1 MQRERMAMTY
11 TSTAN
16 RRSVRCVHEPNS
28 SVDISVSASGR
39 RRASDP
45 NLFGRPS
52 EAGVSCDEGAGP
64 GARAASGRRPRRPL
78 GRRVRLVREVRV
90 VRVVRVER
98 RRVLRRIA
106 QELRNRRSDEI
117 QLFASPLHFSSDE
130 EEGASPPHA
139 PSIGEDAVGDTVP
152 NADEEALPRRRRYPI
167 SGTAPDAGGRHHRG
181 MGRRTTPRIDSW
193 ESTDAIEPD
202 ETETEGPGTLDGEE
216 PMLISSEDEEDT
228 GEERRSSTSPVNPDD
243 EETMPWPPETPEPEV
258 IVISDE
264 EEEEEQRD
272 DGGEA
277 QGQGERPQIPPPT
290 VTATYARAFADGR
303 WRHQRQ
309 RSPTPPAVRSPPPPP
324 PEWIPP
330 FLRQASCPEVGPRP
344 TRPTLQRQ
352 SSAPEGEAGW
362 QELPPPAWPP
372 GITAMADAQ
381 PGPSRRTSRIV
392 WQEGHR
398 YRVKTSMR
406 GPRVFRKV

>member
-1 MQRERMAMTY
+1 
-11 TSTAN
+11 
-16 RRSVRCVHEPNS
+16 
-28 SVDISVSASGR
+28 
-39 RRASDP
+39 
-45 NLFGRPS
+45 
-52 EAGVSCDEGAGP
+52 
-64 GARAASGRRPRRPL
+64 
-78 GRRVRLVREVRV
+78 
-90 VRVVRVER
+90 
-98 RRVLRRIA
+98 
-106 QELRNRRSDEI
+106 
-117 QLFASPLHFSSDE
+117 
-130 EEGASPPHA
+130 
-139 PSIGEDAVGDTVP
+139 
-152 NADEEALPRRRRYPI
+152 
-167 SGTAPDAGGRHHRG
+167 
-181 MGRRTTPRIDSW
+181 
-193 ESTDAIEPD
+193 
-202 ETETEGPGTLDGEE
+202 
-216 PMLISSEDEEDT
+216 
-228 GEERRSSTSPVNPDD
+228 
-243 EETMPWPPETPEPEV
+243 MPWPPETEV

-324 PEWIPP
+324 PEWRPP
-330 FLRQASCPEVGPRP
+330 FLRQASCPESGPRP
-344 TRPTLQRQ
+344 TRTTLQRQ

-381 PGPSRRTSRIV
+381 PGPSRRASRIV

-406 GPRVFRKV
+406 GTRVFRKV